1 MTEEEKEKLRGSY
14 KVARKLDK
22 LENPGS
28 KENNKN
34 SDSDSDLDEEYP
46 SLDSFHSGK
55 TSPLSG
61 NVMFGKS
68 IQRIDFELLF
78 HLLFHR
84 TTSTLR

>member
-1 MTEEEKEKLRGSY
+1 MDLTEEEKEKLRGSY
-14 KVARKLDK
+14 KVAKKLDK
-22 LENPGS
+22 LENAG

-61 NVMFGKS
+61 IKFNYDHFLIFPQKKK
-68 IQRIDFELLF
+68 
-78 HLLFHR
+78 
-84 TTSTLR
+84 